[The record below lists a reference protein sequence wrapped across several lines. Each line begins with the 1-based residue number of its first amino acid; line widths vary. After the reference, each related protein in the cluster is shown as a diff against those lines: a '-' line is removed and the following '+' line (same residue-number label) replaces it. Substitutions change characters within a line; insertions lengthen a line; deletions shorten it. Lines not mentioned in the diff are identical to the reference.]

1 MSDIW
6 ESVFHEHQVVWGLQP
21 TSSAVL
27 AASRFAQAGLVDVL
41 IPGVGYGRN
50 AQAFLA
56 LGMKVTGIEISA
68 TAIALSRSALG
79 LDIPIHHGSV
89 EQMPFDDTIYDGVF
103 CYALIHLLDAAA
115 RAKLI
120 SDCAAQLAPGGM
132 MIFSLISKSAPMYA
146 RGKKLGDSWYE
157 TSPGIQMYFF
167 DRTSAE
173 QAFGGYGELEFV
185 DVDESIGAGVVLPF
199 INVICRKTR
208 TP

>member
-1 MSDIW
+1 
-6 ESVFHEHQVVWGLQP
+6 
-21 TSSAVL
+21 
-27 AASRFAQAGLVDVL
+27 
-41 IPGVGYGRN
+41 
-50 AQAFLA
+50 
-56 LGMKVTGIEISA
+56 
-68 TAIALSRSALG
+68 
-79 LDIPIHHGSV
+79 
-89 EQMPFDDTIYDGVF
+89 
-103 CYALIHLLDAAA
+103 
-115 RAKLI
+115 
-120 SDCAAQLAPGGM
+120 
-132 MIFSLISKSAPMYA
+132 MYA